1 MKSNGVIP
9 VASSF
14 PDVALTTRV
23 RSALL
28 SDPRTRQCPIE
39 VRAADGTVTL
49 SGQVP
54 KAELAQHAQQLAL
67 AVRGVDMVWTE
78 ISWGI
83 AAGENRR
90 PFASH

>member
-1 MKSNGVIP
+1 MKLTTGTP

-14 PDVALTTRV
+14 NDVALTTRV

-28 SDPRTRQCPIE
+28 SDPETRRCPIE

-54 KAELAQHAQQLAL
+54 RAETALHAQQLAL
-67 AVRGVDMVWTE
+67 SVAGVDMVWTNLK
-78 ISWGI
+78 W
-83 AAGENRR
+83 NPR
-90 PFASH
+90 PQERPLASH